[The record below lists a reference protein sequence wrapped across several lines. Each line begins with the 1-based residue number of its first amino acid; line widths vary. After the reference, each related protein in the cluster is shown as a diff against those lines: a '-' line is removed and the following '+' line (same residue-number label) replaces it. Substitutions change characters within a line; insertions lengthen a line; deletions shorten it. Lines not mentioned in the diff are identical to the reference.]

1 MINVTFIVNAA
12 SLHIHLLS
20 LSLSHSLSLAFHIYE
35 YEFLH
40 SPVVFFSYPTW
51 QSHNYLSLWTAVFL
65 PASVLPPQHHI
76 LNILCLSVSVSHHT
90 HTHTVLRLWVQLMN
104 RGASAQLLVTALLHL
119 DNSIANLVVLCV
131 LVPVTRGVGGPG
143 RKTLGEVWKRQIC
156 CFLVVRWLRED
167 NVEKFPINIIWK
179 WYSVIDYFDLISCCH
194 FFIISYSILS
204 LICYHIVLYNIT
216 IYSVLYTEYI
226 IL

>member
-1 MINVTFIVNAA
+1 MQHLYIYIYCLSLSLTLSHLHFTYTNMNFFIHQLFSSPTRLDNPTTTYLCGRLCSYQPQSCPPNTTFSTSSV
-12 SLHIHLLS
+12 S
-20 LSLSHSLSLAFHIYE
+20 LSLSHI
-35 YEFLH
+35 
-40 SPVVFFSYPTW
+40 T
-51 QSHNYLSLWTAVFL
+51 
-65 PASVLPPQHHI
+65 
-76 LNILCLSVSVSHHT
+76 HT